1 MDIILASSSPRRK
14 KILEKLG
21 YNFIIKV
28 PNINEDNTS
37 KLNPIDYV
45 IDVSMRKGLKVHQ
58 QYQNDYVLSG
68 DTIVEFQNK
77 IIGKPSSYQDAFEV
91 LSLLSGKSHY
101 VISALSLTYNENQ
114 ITIYDSTRVSF
125 KTLRKEEIKNYINN
139 FDVLDKAGS
148 YNIEDA
154 EEYFIKNIDGC
165 YNNIVG
171 FPEEKFLSSEIK
183 QILDSKWFFT
193 TNIKSSESK
202 ITSI

>member
-28 PNINEDNTS
+28 PDIDEKNINE
-37 KLNPIDYV
+37 LNPIDYV
-45 IDVSMRKGLKVHQ
+45 IDVSMRKGLKFHQ
-58 QYQNDYVLSG
+58 QYENAFVLSG

-77 IIGKPSSYQDAFEV
+77 IIGKPSSNQDAFEV
-91 LSLLSGKSHY
+91 LSLLSGRSHY
-101 VISALSLTYNENQ
+101 VISALSLTYNDNQ
-114 ITIYDSTRVSF
+114 ITIFDSTRVSF
-125 KTLRKEEIKNYINN
+125 KTLKKEEIKNYINN

-148 YNIEDA
+148 YNIEEA

-171 FPEEKFLSSEIK
+171 FPEQKFLKSEMK
-183 QILDSKWFFT
+183 RILDK
-193 TNIKSSESK
+193 K
-202 ITSI
+202 

>member
-1 MDIILASSSPRRK
+1 MGIILASSSPRRK

-77 IIGKPSSYQDAFEV
+77 IIGKPSSNKDAFEV
-91 LSLLSGKSHY
+91 LSLLSGRSHY
-101 VISALSLTYNENQ
+101 VISALSLTYYDNQ
-114 ITIYDSTRVSF
+114 ITIFDSTKVYF
-125 KTLRKEEIKNYINN
+125 KTLKKDEIKNYINN
-139 FDVLDKAGS
+139 FNVLDKAGS

-154 EEYFIKNIDGC
+154 EKYFIKNIDGC

-171 FPEEKFLSSEIK
+171 FPEQKFLNSEIK
-183 QILDSKWFFT
+183 RVLDKNDFLQ
-193 TNIKSSESK
+193 
-202 ITSI
+202 

>member
-1 MDIILASSSPRRK
+1 MGIILASSSPRRK

-21 YNFIIKV
+21 YNFSIKV
-28 PNINEDNTS
+28 PGIDEDNINE
-37 KLNPIDYV
+37 LNPIDYV

-58 QYQNDYVLSG
+58 QYENDFVLSG

-77 IIGKPSSYQDAFEV
+77 IIGKPSSYKDAFET

-101 VISALSLTYNENQ
+101 VISALSLTYRDNQ
-114 ITIYDSTRVSF
+114 ITIFDSTKIFF
-125 KTLRKEEIKNYINN
+125 KKLKKEEIKHYINN

-171 FPEEKFLSSEIK
+171 FPEEKFLESEIK
-183 QILDSKWFFT
+183 LILDSK
-193 TNIKSSESK
+193 
-202 ITSI
+202 

>member
-14 KILEKLG
+14 KILQKLG

-58 QYQNDYVLSG
+58 QYQNDYVISG

-77 IIGKPSSYQDAFEV
+77 IIGKPSSNQDAFEV
-91 LSLLSGKSHY
+91 LSLLSGRSHY
-101 VISALSLTYNENQ
+101 VISALSLTYNDNQ
-114 ITIYDSTRVSF
+114 ITIFDSTKVSF
-125 KTLRKEEIKNYINN
+125 KTLKKDEIENYINN
-139 FDVLDKAGS
+139 FNVLDKAGS

-154 EEYFIKNIDGC
+154 EKYFIKNIDGC

-171 FPEEKFLSSEIK
+171 FPEQKFLKSEMK
-183 QILDSKWFFT
+183 RILDKNDFLQ
-193 TNIKSSESK
+193 
-202 ITSI
+202 

>member
-58 QYQNDYVLSG
+58 QYENDFVLSG

-91 LSLLSGKSHY
+91 LSLLSGRSHY
-101 VISALSLTYNENQ
+101 VISALSLTYNDNQ
-114 ITIYDSTRVSF
+114 ITIFDSTKIFF
-125 KTLRKEEIKNYINN
+125 KKLKKEEIKHYINN

-171 FPEEKFLSSEIK
+171 FPEEKFLKSKIK
-183 QILDSKWFFT
+183 QTLDSQ
-193 TNIKSSESK
+193 
-202 ITSI
+202 

>member
-1 MDIILASSSPRRK
+1 MGIILASSSPRRK

-21 YNFIIKV
+21 YNFSIKA
-28 PNINEDNTS
+28 PDIDEKNINE
-37 KLNPIDYV
+37 LNPIDYV

-58 QYQNDYVLSG
+58 QYENAFVLSG

-101 VISALSLTYNENQ
+101 VISALSLTYNDNQ
-114 ITIYDSTRVSF
+114 ITIFDSTKVCFRI
-125 KTLRKEEIKNYINN
+125 LRKDEIENYINDFN
-139 FDVLDKAGS
+139 VLDKAGS

-154 EEYFIKNIDGC
+154 EKYFIKNIDGC

-171 FPEEKFLSSEIK
+171 FPEQKFLKSEMK
-183 QILDSKWFFT
+183 RILDKNDFLQ
-193 TNIKSSESK
+193 
-202 ITSI
+202 

>member
-1 MDIILASSSPRRK
+1 MGIILASSSPRRK

-58 QYQNDYVLSG
+58 QYENAFVLSG

-114 ITIYDSTRVSF
+114 ITIFDSTKVCF
-125 KTLRKEEIKNYINN
+125 KTLKKDEIENYINN
-139 FDVLDKAGS
+139 FNVLDKAGS

-154 EEYFIKNIDGC
+154 EKYFIKNIDGC

-171 FPEEKFLSSEIK
+171 FPEQKFLKSEMK
-183 QILDSKWFFT
+183 RILDEK
-193 TNIKSSESK
+193 
-202 ITSI
+202 

>member
-14 KILEKLG
+14 KILQKLG

-58 QYQNDYVLSG
+58 QYQNDYVISG

-77 IIGKPSSYQDAFEV
+77 IIGKPSSKEAAFKV
-91 LSLLSGKSHY
+91 LSLLSGMSHY
-101 VISALSLTYNENQ
+101 VISALSLTYNDNQ
-114 ITIYDSTRVSF
+114 ITIFDSTKVCF
-125 KTLRKEEIKNYINN
+125 KTLKKDEIENYINN
-139 FDVLDKAGS
+139 FNVLDKAGS

-154 EEYFIKNIDGC
+154 EKYFIKNIDGC

-171 FPEEKFLSSEIK
+171 FPEQKFLKSEMK
-183 QILDSKWFFT
+183 RILDEK
-193 TNIKSSESK
+193 
-202 ITSI
+202 

>member
-1 MDIILASSSPRRK
+1 MGIILASSSPRRK

-21 YNFIIKV
+21 YSFSIKV
-28 PNINEDNTS
+28 PDIDEENINE
-37 KLNPIDYV
+37 LNPIDYV

-58 QYQNDYVLSG
+58 QYENAFVLSG

-114 ITIYDSTRVSF
+114 ITIFDSTKVSF
-125 KTLRKEEIKNYINN
+125 NILDKGKIEHYIDN
-139 FDVLDKAGS
+139 FNVLDKAGS
-148 YNIEDA
+148 YNVEDA
-154 EEYFIKNIDGC
+154 YEYFIKNIDGC

-171 FPEEKFLSSEIK
+171 FPEEKFLESEIK
-183 QILDSKWFFT
+183 NILDSQ
-193 TNIKSSESK
+193 
-202 ITSI
+202 

>member
-14 KILEKLG
+14 KILQKLG

-58 QYQNDYVLSG
+58 QYENAFVLSG

-91 LSLLSGKSHY
+91 LSLLSFNISNTKSTPFSSKLLSNISSNISRLQLILFFILAIARQVNSNARFILIFSPSLKEAY
-101 VISALSLTYNENQ
+101 VNSSRYLERIVSLNSPSNLKFTKKSILARY
-114 ITIYDSTRVSF
+114 
-125 KTLRKEEIKNYINN
+125 LLIN
-139 FDVLDKAGS
+139 
-148 YNIEDA
+148 
-154 EEYFIKNIDGC
+154 
-165 YNNIVG
+165 
-171 FPEEKFLSSEIK
+171 
-183 QILDSKWFFT
+183 
-193 TNIKSSESK
+193 
-202 ITSI
+202 

>member
-14 KILEKLG
+14 KILQKLG

-58 QYQNDYVLSG
+58 QYQNDYVISG

-77 IIGKPSSYQDAFEV
+77 IIGKPSSEEDAFKV
-91 LSLLSGKSHY
+91 LSLLSGRSHY
-101 VISALSLTYNENQ
+101 VISALSLTYNDNQ
-114 ITIYDSTRVSF
+114 ITIFDSTKVCFR
-125 KTLRKEEIKNYINN
+125 TLKKDEIENYINDFN
-139 FDVLDKAGS
+139 VLDKAGS

-154 EEYFIKNIDGC
+154 EKYFIKNIDGC

-171 FPEEKFLSSEIK
+171 FPEQKFLKSEMK
-183 QILDSKWFFT
+183 RILDKNDFLQ
-193 TNIKSSESK
+193 
-202 ITSI
+202 